1 MYSKR
6 RVFVAELRQQNKVIQ
21 EKKDNLL
28 KMLGEVKNKKQEL
41 EGLTANI
48 QDLKEEYCRKKES
61 KFVVSRLTSK
71 AGWFTVRRIFLA
83 VLHVCVDGR
92 LFRAEP
98 TQRLCSASLKSTKG
112 AWSSFCDYCLA

>member
-1 MYSKR
+1 MIFVFSLVTCRRVDSVYSKR

-61 KFVVSRLTSK
+61 KFVVTFKLVS
-71 AGWFTVRRIFLA
+71 
-83 VLHVCVDGR
+83 
-92 LFRAEP
+92 
-98 TQRLCSASLKSTKG
+98 
-112 AWSSFCDYCLA
+112 